1 MRDLERYAKN
11 IRNENRATIT
21 THKNAPKNNEG
32 VDGDIRITTTTTEG
46 VKLFSK
52 YQGQWY
58 STPLSK
64 HVVKPAEKNKDKRAI
79 DAMSSLEED
88 GYQILDSGFII
99 QWGREGAD
107 TDGSLGTT
115 TTVTFP
121 KEFPTECLNVTATYG
136 AYPDDADGLGSSGS
150 ILINKDQISTTGVQF
165 STLDSIEYVYWQA
178 IGH

>member
-1 MRDLERYAKN
+1 MMRDLERYTRN

-21 THKNAPKNNEG
+21 THKNAPKKNEG

-99 QWGREGAD
+99 QWGREGSTSA
-107 TDGSLGTT
+107 GALGATT
-115 TTVTFP
+115 TITFP
-121 KEFPTECLNVTATYG
+121 KAFTVECFNVLGTYG
-136 AYPDDADGLGSSGS
+136 LKPDDSGS
-150 ILINKDQISTTGVQF
+150 TISSPAINYDQLSATGVQF
-165 STLDSIEYVYWQA
+165 TTEDSYEFLYWQA